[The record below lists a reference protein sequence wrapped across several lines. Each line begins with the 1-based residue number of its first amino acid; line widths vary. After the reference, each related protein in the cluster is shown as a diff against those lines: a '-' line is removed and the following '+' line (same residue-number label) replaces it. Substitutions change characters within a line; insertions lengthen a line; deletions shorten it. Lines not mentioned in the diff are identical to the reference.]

1 MDRAVSGERRGGRAA
16 AGGALGLVLAAVA
29 ACSVPVAGGLD
40 EGDANRVVVALD
52 RAAIDATK
60 EVDPLVEGKFRV
72 MVTRD
77 DAARALGTMRSE
89 ELPRPH
95 APGVMDTLD
104 RGALVPSSAQEHAQL
119 VTGIAGDLARTL
131 EGVDG
136 VLSARVHLN
145 VAPPDPLRLGPAPRT
160 TASVLLEHRGTSP
173 PLTEVA
179 VARLVAGGVA
189 DLAPADV
196 AVVFVSRTALPIA
209 AEAELRH
216 VGPIAVTRASM
227 RALQAALAG
236 LILVV
241 AALTVVA
248 LGLYGRLRRLQKEA
262 LEALSVDPDRGGPV
276 RG

>member
-173 PLTEVA
+173 PLTDVA